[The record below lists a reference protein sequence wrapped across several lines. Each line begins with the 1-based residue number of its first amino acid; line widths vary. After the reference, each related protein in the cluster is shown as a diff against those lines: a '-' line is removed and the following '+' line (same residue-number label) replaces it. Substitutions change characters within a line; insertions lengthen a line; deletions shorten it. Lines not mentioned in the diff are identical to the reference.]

1 MSPARLPS
9 HFPSRLGSV
18 RRSCRRR
25 GARTVAL
32 AASRSVSWAVA
43 LVTCLAA
50 CWPLGEVHAQPL
62 GEVVVVPF
70 GSPDV
75 RAALQATGMLEAEL
89 AHERAAL
96 IPLHDARD
104 RFTARSRPPQTASDS
119 DLDVLAR
126 EARQAIEH
134 VAFGRTAAAQKSVRE
149 VIARAERTLE
159 SLNRETGTARHI
171 LDACLSLVRGTL
183 QAGKRDV
190 ALEQATRCRRLV
202 PDLVPSETAHPAN
215 VVGVLAEADNLLRR
229 MRIGN
234 LTVHSAPESNCSVYL
249 NGRHLG
255 TTPFQLDRA
264 AAGDY
269 RVQVEC
275 NRSFARVHLVQLG
288 DQAATLLVD
297 TQFDRAVAS
306 DPRLLLHYED
316 AIAAR
321 DQVVSHGVQLGRE
334 VRADDVL
341 LISVEG
347 DRAELMRVQ
356 VRQKRLVARASVP
369 WTTRHGFARP
379 ELERALVALSEARLA
394 PLPGEATPGVSRSA
408 PVAQGNDAPTS
419 AASSGSAVGVEST
432 VDDEAA
438 LPSSVPSEATP
449 GAAASDAERA
459 GEQPSETSGVSL
471 RHRRVRR
478 AGYALAATAGATFVV
493 GLAFDLRT
501 QRLQDELSE
510 VVDVDAGSPGQG
522 SLDERALQRRD
533 QLQPAFERGQD
544 LRWVGVGAG
553 ALGLL
558 AASLLVEPL
567 QGAYPWW
574 SYTLAAAGL
583 GLVGAGAYEVARSDE
598 CVLAAS
604 VGPCRRPRDSAAR
617 GALLLSAAV
626 PLLSVPL
633 VLLLKRDARADT
645 SDLRSGHRV
654 RSLALVSRPWSSG
667 LQLELVARY

>member
-1 MSPARLPS
+1 
-9 HFPSRLGSV
+9 
-18 RRSCRRR
+18 
-25 GARTVAL
+25 
-32 AASRSVSWAVA
+32 
-43 LVTCLAA
+43 
-50 CWPLGEVHAQPL
+50 
-62 GEVVVVPF
+62 VVVVPY
-70 GSPDV
+70 GAPDLG
-75 RAALQATGMLEAEL
+75 AALQATSMLEAEL
-89 AHERAAL
+89 SNERAAL

-171 LDACLSLVRGTL
+171 LDACLSLVRSTL
-183 QAGKRDV
+183 QAGKRDL

-275 NRSFARVHLVQLG
+275 NRSFARVHIVQLG
-288 DQAATLLVD
+288 DQAASLLVD

-306 DPRLLLHYED
+306 DPRLLLHYENNT
-316 AIAAR
+316 AAR
-321 DQVVSHGVQLGRE
+321 EQVIAHGVQLGRE
-334 VRADDVL
+334 VHADDVL
-341 LISVEG
+341 LVSIDG
-347 DRAELMRVQ
+347 DRADLMRVQ

-369 WTTRHGFARP
+369 WSTRHGFGRP
-379 ELERALVALSEARLA
+379 ELDRALVTLSEARLA
-394 PLPGEATPGVSRSA
+394 PVTAELATPAAAPPAAASQGSDDPTAGA
-408 PVAQGNDAPTS
+408 PVATG
-419 AASSGSAVGVEST
+419 ASSEPTAQDTNVHPVSRPT
-432 VDDEAA
+432 D
-438 LPSSVPSEATP
+438 PSELAATSDTAAP
-449 GAAASDAERA
+449 G
-459 GEQPSETSGVSL
+459 QPSDVSSSGQ
-471 RHRRVRR
+471 RPRRVRR
-478 AGYALAATAGATFVV
+478 AGYAMAALAGSLLAV

-501 QRLQDELSE
+501 QQLADELTNL
-510 VVDVDAGSPGQG
+510 VHVDPAAPEDAT
-522 SLDERALQRRD
+522 LDERAVRRRD

-544 LRWVGVGAG
+544 LRWMGVGAG
-553 ALGLL
+553 ALGTL
-558 AASLLVEPL
+558 AAALLVSPI
-567 QGAYPWW
+567 QGPPPWW
-574 SYTLAAAGL
+574 SYTLAAAGV
-583 GLVGAGAYEVARSDE
+583 GLVGVGAFEVARSDS
-598 CVLAAS
+598 CVLD
-604 VGPCRRPRDSAAR
+604 GFEGLCRRRRDSKAR
-617 GALLLSAAV
+617 GVMLLSTAI

-633 VLLLKRDARADT
+633 VQLFKRDPALARRGTDQ
-645 SDLRSGHRV
+645 DRGRSV
-654 RSLALVSRPWSSG
+654 ALVSRPLAG
-667 LQLELVARY
+667 GMQLELVTHY